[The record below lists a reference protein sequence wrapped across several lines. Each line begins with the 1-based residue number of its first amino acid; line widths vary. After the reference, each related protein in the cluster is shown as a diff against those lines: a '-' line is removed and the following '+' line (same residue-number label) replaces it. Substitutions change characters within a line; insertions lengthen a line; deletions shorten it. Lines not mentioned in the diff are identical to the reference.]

1 MDTQPRN
8 RSTRRQPRRLASA
21 GIAVLAITGLVTACT
36 AASAGVGTTKRAPS
50 RYPTGAV
57 VQTQA
62 KTQATTSADSPQ
74 SLQVEQQIRRSGGTI
89 TVTRTQNEY
98 ELTRSEHQHGK

>member
-1 MDTQPRN
+1 MGTQQRN
-8 RSTRRQPRRLASA
+8 RTTRRHPRRLASA

-57 VQTQA
+57 GIVGTTPAPETQQSIRLEHVGKA
-62 KTQATTSADSPQ
+62 AHPGSPT
-74 SLQVEQQIRRSGGTI
+74 GG
-89 TVTRTQNEY
+89 RALSEY
-98 ELTRSEHQHGK
+98 ESVRKEHQPGAGR